1 MIQEE
6 EEKEGTIIEI
16 GPILQS
22 DERSWDWFSNFVKQ
36 LRKLNEA
43 LLAYSESH
51 IMVSV
56 DMIDRDINGY
66 RSFVPHAI
74 NLHTQK
80 EKGGNEN
87 IDIKRLFL
95 MRRSGVT
102 D

>member
-1 MIQEE
+1 MTQN

-16 GPILQS
+16 GPILPS

-43 LLAYSESH
+43 LLARSESH
-51 IMVSV
+51 IMVCV
-56 DMIDRDINGY
+56 EMIDHDINGY
-66 RSFVPHAI
+66 RRFVPHAI

-80 EKGGNEN
+80 EKGGHKN
-87 IDIKRLFL
+87 IDIKQLFL
-95 MRRSGVT
+95 ARRSGVT